1 MILIVVVR
9 RAICEVCHGQFDLAA
24 GEKPP
29 KECKLCGSLL
39 WEFGPRKS
47 DVLRIQEGRT
57 KVKRKLNPGAKSK
70 KRQDRAKKQ
79 WRQLKPKPLD
89 NKDGS
94 ANL

>member
-9 RAICEVCHGQFDLAA
+9 RAVCEICHGQFDLAA
-24 GEKPP
+24 EEKPP

-70 KRQDRAKKQ
+70 KRQDRGKSQ
-79 WRQLKPKPLD
+79 WRKFHDKEGKSL
-89 NKDGS
+89 
-94 ANL
+94 